1 MGAIKNIDLIS
12 LKNKH
17 KTQIFLETG
26 SGYGTGIYEALRSG
40 FNLVLSVE
48 IDKEQT
54 ELLQKVFRF
63 DQKVQIFNALSRD
76 FLTQILPQINLNI
89 PCLIFLDAHFP
100 GADLNK
106 RSFSDEKDESIRMP
120 LYEELQIVKKLR
132 IDKGAKDLIIID
144 DIMLYDDDN
153 QYEASHQKQT
163 MDILPR
169 EHRNYL
175 SKFISLYQDSH
186 TAKILKSE
194 QGWLILE
201 PK

>member
-1 MGAIKNIDLIS
+1 MGAIKNIDLVN

-17 KTQIFLETG
+17 NTQIFLETG
-26 SGYGTGIYEALRSG
+26 SGYGTGIYEALRCN

-63 DQKVQIFNALSRD
+63 EQKVKIFNTLSRD
-76 FLTQILPQINLNI
+76 FLSQILPQININT

-132 IDKGAKDLIIID
+132 VDKGAKDLIIVD

-175 SKFISLYQDSH
+175 NKFLSLYQDSH
-186 TAKILKSE
+186 NPTILKSE

>member
-1 MGAIKNIDLIS
+1 MGAIKNIKLS
-12 LKNKH
+12 ALKEKYNGR
-17 KTQIFLETG
+17 IFIETG
-26 SGYGTGIYEALRSG
+26 SGYGTGIYEALRSN
-40 FNLVLSVE
+40 FDLVLSVE

-63 DQKVQIFNALSRD
+63 DQKVQIFNALCRD
-76 FLTQILPQINLNI
+76 FLSQILPQININT
-89 PCLIFLDAHFP
+89 PCVIFLDAHFP

-106 RSFSDEKDESIRMP
+106 KAFSSEKNESIRMP

-132 IDKGAKDLIIID
+132 IDKGAKDLIIVD

-175 SKFISLYQDSH
+175 NKFISLYEASH
-186 TAKILKSE
+186 TSTILKSE

>member
-63 DQKVQIFNALSRD
+63 DQKVQIFNTLSRD
-76 FLTQILPQINLNI
+76 FLTQILPQININI

-132 IDKGAKDLIIID
+132 VDKGAKDLIIVD

>member
-1 MGAIKNIDLIS
+1 MGAIKNIDLVN
-12 LKNKH
+12 LKNKYN
-17 KTQIFLETG
+17 TQIFIETG
-26 SGYGTGIYEALRSG
+26 SGYGTGIYEALRCG
-40 FNLVLSVE
+40 FPLILSVE

-63 DQKVQIFNALSRD
+63 DQKVRIFNALSRD
-76 FLTQILPQINLNI
+76 FLSQILPQISTDV

-132 IDKGAKDLIIID
+132 VDKGAKDLIIID

-153 QYEASHQKQT
+153 QYEASHQKLT

-175 SKFISLYQDSH
+175 NKFISLYKDSH
-186 TAKILKSE
+186 TPTVLKSE